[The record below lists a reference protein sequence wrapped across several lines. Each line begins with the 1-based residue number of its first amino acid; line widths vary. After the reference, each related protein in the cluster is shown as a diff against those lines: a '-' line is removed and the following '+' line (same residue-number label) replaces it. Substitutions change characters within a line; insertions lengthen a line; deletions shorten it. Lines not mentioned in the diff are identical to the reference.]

1 MKLLTDFV
9 THKWRFNKSILKL
22 IAITNLYKHEKLNKK
37 LKPKTIIFNEQ
48 FLGNKKWIEQ
58 MSLLIDNMTAFSLI
72 IGKATSILGKNT

>member
-1 MKLLTDFV
+1 MKNWI
-9 THKWRFNKSILKL
+9 KGS
-22 IAITNLYKHEKLNKK
+22 
-37 LKPKTIIFNEQ
+37 KPKTIIFNEQ